1 MSVQRRVAAMGLGVA
16 VWLGGWV
23 AMVLLD
29 GPLDLA
35 NLALVFVLT
44 SVVSALWL
52 PSGLSVGIT
61 LVVALGFNWLFV
73 PPRGTFAVELPQH
86 AVLLASM
93 VGVSAVVAMLM
104 AALRSQTLAHRRAAA
119 RAEQLRHW
127 GEALRNADDPLV
139 HTGGLRDALAELTGK
154 DVALLIAKDELPAQF
169 DAERVVLVGE
179 VDADQQAALWH
190 CLRQGEP
197 MGPGTHRHRELPAWY
212 LPMLG
217 RGACR
222 GAALVS
228 DVTVD
233 DPALRA
239 HAQAVCNEMG
249 SALQRV
255 HSAREQA
262 RVREHAQG
270 QEVRNALLAAIA
282 HDHRTPLATI
292 IGAASSLQEQ
302 SARLEREQQQRLVR
316 TILDEASRLSRVTDN
331 TLQLARLDAPGLE
344 LRCDWESAE
353 ELVGAVLRRTRG
365 RCPARTLKARLEP
378 GLPLLWCDAIL
389 LSQLLDNLIDNAIK
403 YSPADA
409 PVELLVRR
417 IGEHVVLAVRDRGPG
432 IAPAWRERVFDV
444 FQRGAEALDASASA
458 QVERTRPGVG
468 VGLAVCRAIARVHGG
483 ELRLRARGHGGC
495 AFECLLP
502 VKAAPPQPNESS
514 A

>member
-61 LVVALGFNWLFV
+61 LVAALGFNWLFV

-104 AALRSQTLAHRRAAA
+104 A
-119 RAEQLRHW
+119 
-127 GEALRNADDPLV
+127 ALRNADDPLV

-239 HAQAVCNEMG
+239 HAQALCNEMG

-255 HSAREQA
+255 HAARAGSGGAQCVAGGDRARSPHATGHHHRRRVVAAGAVGSARA
-262 RVREHAQG
+262 
-270 QEVRNALLAAIA
+270 
-282 HDHRTPLATI
+282 
-292 IGAASSLQEQ
+292 
-302 SARLEREQQQRLVR
+302 
-316 TILDEASRLSRVTDN
+316 
-331 TLQLARLDAPGLE
+331 
-344 LRCDWESAE
+344 
-353 ELVGAVLRRTRG
+353 
-365 RCPARTLKARLEP
+365 
-378 GLPLLWCDAIL
+378 
-389 LSQLLDNLIDNAIK
+389 
-403 YSPADA
+403 
-409 PVELLVRR
+409 
-417 IGEHVVLAVRDRGPG
+417 
-432 IAPAWRERVFDV
+432 
-444 FQRGAEALDASASA
+444 
-458 QVERTRPGVG
+458 
-468 VGLAVCRAIARVHGG
+468 
-483 ELRLRARGHGGC
+483 
-495 AFECLLP
+495 
-502 VKAAPPQPNESS
+502 
-514 A
+514 

>member
-1 MSVQRRVAAMGLGVA
+1 MSMQRPLAAAGFGAA
-16 VWLGGWV
+16 VWIAGWV

-29 GPLDLA
+29 GHLDLA
-35 NLALVFVLT
+35 NMALVFVLT

-52 PSGLSVGIT
+52 PGWLSVGIT
-61 LVVALGFNWLFV
+61 VAASLGFNWLFV
-73 PPRGTFAVELPQH
+73 PPRGTFTVELHQH
-86 AVLLASM
+86 AVLLGSM

-104 AALRSQTLAHRRAAA
+104 AALRRQTLAHRGAAA

-127 GEALRNADDPLV
+127 GETLRDADDPLV
-139 HTGGLRDALAELTGK
+139 HAGGLRDALAKLTGK
-154 DVALLIAKDELPAQF
+154 DVALLLARDEPPAQF
-169 DAERVVLVGE
+169 DAERVVMVGT
-179 VDADQQAALWH
+179 VDADQQAGLWH

-217 RGACR
+217 GSVCR
-222 GAALVS
+222 GAALVT
-228 DVTVD
+228 DVVAD
-233 DPALRA
+233 DSALRG

-249 SALQRV
+249 GALQRV
-255 HSAREQA
+255 HAAREQA
-262 RVREHAQG
+262 RVRERAQS

-292 IGAASSLQEQ
+292 VGAASSLQEQ
-302 SARLEREQQQRLVR
+302 SARLGREQQQRLVR

-365 RCPARTLKARLEP
+365 RSPERTLKARLEP

-417 IGEHVVLAVRDRGPG
+417 IGEQVVLAVRDRGPG

-444 FQRGAEALDASASA
+444 FQRGAEALDESASA

-502 VKAAPPQPNESS
+502 VKTAPPQPGEGLL
-514 A
+514 